1 MKDSHHNPNYAVKE
15 MKETFLA
22 QSISAESFYLQY
34 VREGQECLPQ
44 RLGNGKHFSFIS
56 AVSDHMI
63 LFLPFFFKL

>member
-1 MKDSHHNPNYAVKE
+1 MKDSHHNPNNAV
-15 MKETFLA
+15 KETFLA

-34 VREGQECLPQ
+34 VREGQECLLQ